1 MRRTRILAALAVAT
15 CLCWPAMAQEPQR
28 VRIAGTIEKL
38 DGNVATVKL
47 SKGGEQRIVLAD
59 NVQVIAVMKASVS
72 DIKEGAFIGSGGVPQ
87 QDGSQKAKEV
97 HIFSEVQRG
106 TGEGFDQNWR
116 GAPNGTM
123 TNGTVGVTVTGVD
136 GPVLTVKYRGGEK
149 KIVVGPDTPIVR
161 YDLGSKTD
169 IRSGASIRVTRAVKK
184 PDGELEATR
193 VSVGRDG
200 VSLTD

>member
-1 MRRTRILAALAVAT
+1 MRRAVIAAAVVAAT
-15 CLCWPAMAQEPQR
+15 GLCRPAMAQEPQR
-28 VRIAGTIEKL
+28 VRVSGTIEKI
-38 DGNVATVKL
+38 DGNLATMKL
-47 SKGGEQRIVLAD
+47 KNGAEQRVVLAD
-59 NVQVIAVMKASVS
+59 NVQVIAVMKASAS

-87 QDGSQKAKEV
+87 ADGTQKAVEV
-97 HIFSEVQRG
+97 HIFSEAQRG
-106 TGEGFDQNWR
+106 TGEGFDASWR

-161 YDLGSKTD
+161 YDVGGKDD
-169 IRSGASIRVTRAVKK
+169 IKSGASIRVTRAVKK
-184 PDGELEATR
+184 ADGTLEATR

-200 VSLTD
+200 IVLN